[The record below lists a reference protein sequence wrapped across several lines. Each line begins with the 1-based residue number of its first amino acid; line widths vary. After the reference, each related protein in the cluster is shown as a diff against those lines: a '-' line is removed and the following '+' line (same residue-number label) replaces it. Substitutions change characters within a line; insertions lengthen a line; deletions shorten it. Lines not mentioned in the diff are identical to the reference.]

1 MAGTL
6 WETGIHTRLDL
17 ASGHCIMDITI
28 DVKHQVMARRQLVR
42 DDPRIR
48 AMLDD
53 VTTRCSTRPQFTHA
67 LSRDAAQEAIGAIL
81 RAYGSR
87 PTDTSV
93 VYAYDALYRALG
105 IDWSKSKIVFLLR
118 DIASDDD

>member
-1 MAGTL
+1 M
-6 WETGIHTRLDL
+6 
-17 ASGHCIMDITI
+17 S
-28 DVKHQVMARRQLVR
+28 

-53 VTTRCSTRPQFTHA
+53 VTARCATRPHFTHA
-67 LSRDAAQEAIGAIL
+67 ISRDSAEEAIGAIL
-81 RAYGSR
+81 WAYGSR

-105 IDWSKSKIVFLLR
+105 IDWSKSKIVFLPGDAANR
-118 DIASDDD
+118 QD

>member
-1 MAGTL
+1 MG
-6 WETGIHTRLDL
+6 
-17 ASGHCIMDITI
+17 
-28 DVKHQVMARRQLVR
+28 

-53 VTTRCSTRPQFTHA
+53 ITASCATRPDFTHA
-67 LSRDAAQEAIGAIL
+67 LSAEAAEQAIEAIL
-81 RAYGSR
+81 WAYGSR

-105 IDWSKSKIVFLLR
+105 IDWSKSTIVFLAV
-118 DIASDDD
+118 DAANDDD

>member
-1 MAGTL
+1 M
-6 WETGIHTRLDL
+6 
-17 ASGHCIMDITI
+17 S
-28 DVKHQVMARRQLVR
+28 

-53 VTTRCSTRPQFTHA
+53 VTVRCATRPQFTHA
-67 LSRDAAQEAIGAIL
+67 ISRESAEAAIDAIL
-81 RAYGSR
+81 WAYGSR

-105 IDWSKSKIVFLLR
+105 IDWSKSKIVFLT
-118 DIASDDD
+118 DDAANGED